1 MLKTIGTNG
10 SAVVCS
16 VPGFKEWCQRVEEY
30 VGQPCSDQQ
39 YTSGIPN
46 FVSTVS
52 TY

>member
-16 VPGFKEWCQRVEEY
+16 VPGFKGWCQRVEEY